1 MAKQVPNELIT
12 TKEQSTDNQFLQ
24 IEPLIRII
32 RGQQVLLDSD
42 LAILYGVETRQLN
55 QQVKRNIE
63 RFPEDF
69 MFQLTKVELINL
81 KSQIATSSATNDSL
95 RSQIVTLNTENYSI
109 RSQNA
114 TLNAGTN
121 LKSQIVTSSHGG
133 ARKLPYAFTEN
144 GIAMLSSVLRS
155 PIAIQVNIRIMR
167 AFTAMRQFIASNAQI
182 FQRLDVMEQNQLAI
196 VAHQTETDHKLEE
209 IFRRLDSGNVQPHQ
223 GIFYDGQIFDAYTF
237 INDRIREATT
247 RIILIDNYI
256 DDSVLTI
263 LSKRADK
270 VAATIYTKKPTAQ
283 LQLDIQK
290 HNAQYPPISVIEFD
304 RSHDRFLCIDDTV
317 YHLGASIKDLGKKW
331 FAFNRMDMPTSEL
344 LQKITI

>member
-1 MAKQVPNELIT
+1 MAKKVPNELIT

-24 IEPLIRII
+24 IEPLIRTI

-42 LAILYGVETRQLN
+42 LAILYGVETKRLN
-55 QQVKRNIE
+55 EQVKRNIE

-81 KSQIATSSATNDSL
+81 KSQIATSSAIENSL
-95 RSQIVTLNTENYSI
+95 RSQIVTLNTNNHSL

-114 TLNAGTN
+114 TLNEDVN
-121 LKSQIVTSSHGG
+121 LKLKIVTSSHGG

-290 HNAQYPPISVIEFD
+290 HNAQYTPIDIITFD
-304 RSHDRFLCIDDTV
+304 RSHDRFLCIDETV

-331 FAFNRMDMPTSEL
+331 FAFNRMEMPTTEL
-344 LQKITI
+344 LQKM